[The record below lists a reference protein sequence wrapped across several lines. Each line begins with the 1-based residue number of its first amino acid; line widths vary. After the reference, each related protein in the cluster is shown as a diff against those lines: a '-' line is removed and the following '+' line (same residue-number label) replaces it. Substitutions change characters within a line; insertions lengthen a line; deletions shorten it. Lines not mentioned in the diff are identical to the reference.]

1 MNAQKYTQN
10 SLAAIEAAKSL
21 TLEHQ
26 NQTMEPCHILYALLA
41 QEKGLIPQLIEK
53 LGASASALRM
63 DAESAIDALPS
74 VTGSGREADK
84 FYISQATDTVLATA
98 AGHVGLAGGH
108 LRRAVEVRH
117 GSRRAREESEARPG
131 HRP

>member
-74 VTGSGREADK
+74 VTGSGREADRPAGPPRLRK
-84 FYISQATDTVLATA
+84 KYNTESDQWTA
-98 AGHVGLAGGH
+98 ETN
-108 LRRAVEVRH
+108 RRQNLF
-117 GSRRAREESEARPG
+117 RR
-131 HRP
+131 

>member
-41 QEKGLIPQLIEK
+41 QEKGLIPQLIEDGYE
-53 LGASASALRM
+53 L
-63 DAESAIDALPS
+63 
-74 VTGSGREADK
+74 VTVSELLNMEPLQT
-84 FYISQATDTVLATA
+84 S
-98 AGHVGLAGGH
+98 
-108 LRRAVEVRH
+108 
-117 GSRRAREESEARPG
+117 EEKYVFPYR
-131 HRP
+131 